1 MTDDQ
6 LELRLRDWYRA
17 EIPAD
22 ERHRPPSEPR
32 LNLDPQASRCHARR
46 FDIAA
51 VGSPACAAAL
61 LGCSLG
67 ALGSGGSA
75 SARLQAVLTPPAR

>member
-22 ERHRPPSEPR
+22 ETAPTALR
-32 LNLDPQASRCHARR
+32 ASLAAIPAAPTTSRR
-46 FDIAA
+46 FSSRRPLTLLAA
-51 VGSPACAAAL
+51 TMRYKGP
-61 LGCSLG
+61 
-67 ALGSGGSA
+67 
-75 SARLQAVLTPPAR
+75 RR